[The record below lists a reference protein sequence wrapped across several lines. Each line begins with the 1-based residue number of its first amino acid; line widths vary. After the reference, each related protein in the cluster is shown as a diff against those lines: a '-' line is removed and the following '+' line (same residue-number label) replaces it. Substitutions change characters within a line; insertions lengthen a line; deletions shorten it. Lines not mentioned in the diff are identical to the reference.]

1 MMKNIDVAIWYN
13 LYFFLKFQLIMSQ
26 IQRKFPLF
34 HGRTWGCKLLLSK
47 KWQYLQIPFFFSPY
61 IQTQNLTFFMKQSVL
76 PPSDW
81 NDGSL
86 FWIFCG
92 HSGEGTSGVREGFLE
107 EGRFRSGWKD
117 ELFTRWRKDVRSFSH
132 SFYTHFLR
140 SPLGG
145 RAGGPKKSLT
155 PSGPQGAP
163 WHTYHNSEWG
173 SAIIGVL
180 MALGDQRRP

>member
-92 HSGEGTSGVREGFLE
+92 SQSMIWKLKCVLDRKKKQISGCLGLTVGIGNDRKWTWGNFWGWGKRSVSFDCDIDYTSQTV
-107 EGRFRSGWKD
+107 
-117 ELFTRWRKDVRSFSH
+117 
-132 SFYTHFLR
+132 Y
-140 SPLGG
+140 
-145 RAGGPKKSLT
+145 
-155 PSGPQGAP
+155 
-163 WHTYHNSEWG
+163 
-173 SAIIGVL
+173 
-180 MALGDQRRP
+180 

>member
-1 MMKNIDVAIWYN
+1 
-13 LYFFLKFQLIMSQ
+13 MSSREYT
-26 IQRKFPLF
+26 QRRLASATV
-34 HGRTWGCKLLLSK
+34 GRYKG
-47 KWQYLQIPFFFSPY
+47 
-61 IQTQNLTFFMKQSVL
+61 
-76 PPSDW
+76 
-81 NDGSL
+81 
-86 FWIFCG
+86 CG

-140 SPLGG
+140 SSLGG

-163 WHTYHNSEWG
+163 
-173 SAIIGVL
+173 
-180 MALGDQRRP
+180 